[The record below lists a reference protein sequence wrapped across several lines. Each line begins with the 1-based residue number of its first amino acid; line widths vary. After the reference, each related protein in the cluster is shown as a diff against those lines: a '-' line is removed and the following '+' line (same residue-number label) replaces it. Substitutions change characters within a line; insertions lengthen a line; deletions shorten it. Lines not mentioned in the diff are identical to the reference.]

1 MGIGHDETIKCLF
14 GFCERVR
21 DIRRVCSMSQ
31 RRPFIQKNLW
41 KWLDCVHKLG
51 GQGLRE
57 SGQTSS
63 ISQAEGDAD
72 MVAACICILMGG
84 SGVQQETNGFC

>member
-1 MGIGHDETIKCLF
+1 
-14 GFCERVR
+14 
-21 DIRRVCSMSQ
+21 MSQ

-41 KWLDCVHKLG
+41 KWLDCAHKLG

-72 MVAACICILMGG
+72 MVTACICILMGG
-84 SGVQQETNGFC
+84 WGSTRNQWFLLAPPSDKKLSL